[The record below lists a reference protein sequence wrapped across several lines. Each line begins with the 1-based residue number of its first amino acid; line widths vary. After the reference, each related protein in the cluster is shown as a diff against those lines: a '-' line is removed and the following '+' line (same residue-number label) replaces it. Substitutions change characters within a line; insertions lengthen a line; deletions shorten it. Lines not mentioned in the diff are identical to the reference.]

1 MSPIEELATP
11 GRAAVLTMELQRGV
25 VGDLASMRA
34 LADVVTAEGIPKRM
48 AELLEGA
55 RRAGIP
61 VIHCR
66 AAFRR
71 DRAGSYFN
79 IPMVN
84 RLLEN
89 PDHLEIGTAAAEVIP
104 ELGPE
109 QGDLDSVRLHGM
121 SPFHGTDLDTKLRS
135 LAVETVVVTGVSLN
149 VGIQGVVIEAL
160 NHGYHVVL
168 VRDCV
173 AGVPPA
179 YAKMVLE
186 NSLAHITTPTSAA
199 ALLELWSCL
208 SSTARK

>member
-1 MSPIEELATP
+1 MSQIEQLAAP
-11 GRAAVLTMELQRGV
+11 GRTALLTMELQRGV

-34 LADVVTAEGIPKRM
+34 LADVVESQGVPKRM
-48 AELLEGA
+48 RELLEGA
-55 RRAGIP
+55 RLAGIP
-61 VIHCR
+61 VVHCR
-66 AAFRR
+66 AAFRP

-89 PDHLEIGTAAAEVIP
+89 PDHLVIGTPAAEGIP

-121 SPFHGTDLDTKLRS
+121 SPFHGTDLDPKLRS
-135 LAVETVVVTGVSLN
+135 LHVETVVVTGVSLN
-149 VGIQGVVIEAL
+149 VGILGVVIEAL

-173 AGVPPA
+173 AGYPPA
-179 YAKMVLE
+179 YAEMVLE
-186 NSLAHITTPTSAA
+186 NSLSRITTPTTAA
-199 ALLELWSCL
+199 ALLELWS
-208 SSTARK
+208 SQASAASR